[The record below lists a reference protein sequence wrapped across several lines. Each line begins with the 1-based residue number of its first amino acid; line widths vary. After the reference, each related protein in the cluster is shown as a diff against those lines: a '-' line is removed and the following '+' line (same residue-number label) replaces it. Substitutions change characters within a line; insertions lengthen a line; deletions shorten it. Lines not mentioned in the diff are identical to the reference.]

1 MLVYLKRN
9 YFYCFFIKQDIQ
21 SVELFIMLSVFPIF
35 LCDSVGKESALNA
48 GDQGSVPEM
57 GRSPGEG
64 NDNPLQYFCL
74 ETSMDWG
81 AWWAT
86 VHGVA
91 MSQTWLS
98 DWTELIFRSVRMSLI
113 PWLNHH
119 QSQQRLSGIWIKEG
133 GWRRKKENN
142 NKKRFLAFVL
152 PGVLLGYTSC
162 PAFHNES
169 A

>member
-1 MLVYLKRN
+1 MTTETPLTMLVYLKRN

-74 ETSMDWG
+74 ENSMDRG
-81 AWWAT
+81 SWWAT
-86 VHGVA
+86 VHGVTK
-91 MSQTWLS
+91 SWTQLS
-98 DWTELIFRSVRMSLI
+98 D
-113 PWLNHH
+113 
-119 QSQQRLSGIWIKEG
+119 
-133 GWRRKKENN
+133 
-142 NKKRFLAFVL
+142 
-152 PGVLLGYTSC
+152 
-162 PAFHNES
+162 
-169 A
+169 

>member
-1 MLVYLKRN
+1 MRNKRYIYTVTTETPLTMLVYLKRN

-74 ETSMDWG
+74 ENLMDRG
-81 AWWAT
+81 AW
-86 VHGVA
+86 
-91 MSQTWLS
+91 
-98 DWTELIFRSVRMSLI
+98 
-113 PWLNHH
+113 
-119 QSQQRLSGIWIKEG
+119 
-133 GWRRKKENN
+133 
-142 NKKRFLAFVL
+142 
-152 PGVLLGYTSC
+152 
-162 PAFHNES
+162 
-169 A
+169 